1 MATRSSSSRRS
12 GDLLEQAH
20 RLLRESS
27 ATVAT
32 AESLTGGR
40 LAAMLTS
47 LPGASDVVR
56 GGVVAYATE
65 VKTTVLGVPQGVV
78 DSVGVVSAECASAMA
93 GGARL
98 LTGAT
103 YGVATTGVAGPSEQ
117 EGKPPGTVF
126 VAVDGPTGGPTLALE
141 LPGSREQIVAR
152 TCEEALTALVSLI
165 SGSEETGLG

>member
-1 MATRSSSSRRS
+1 M
-12 GDLLEQAH
+12 H
-20 RLLRESS
+20 RLLRE
-27 ATVAT
+27 AGCTLAT

-40 LAAMLTS
+40 LAASLTAV
-47 LPGASDVVR
+47 PGASAVYR
-56 GGVVAYATE
+56 GGVVAYASE
-65 VKTTVLGVPQGVV
+65 LKVSVLGVPQDVV
-78 DSVGVVSAECASAMA
+78 DSVGVVSAECAAAMA
-93 GGARL
+93 RGVRT

-126 VAVDGPTGGPTLALE
+126 VSVDGPTGGPTLALE